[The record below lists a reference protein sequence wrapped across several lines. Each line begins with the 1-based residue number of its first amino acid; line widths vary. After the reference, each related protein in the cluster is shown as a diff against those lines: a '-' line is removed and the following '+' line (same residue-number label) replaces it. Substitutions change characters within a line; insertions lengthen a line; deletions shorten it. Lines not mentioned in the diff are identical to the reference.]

1 MSGVALKEETYGWLS
16 SGKLVAPKGDNIQD
30 TEQERLESESE
41 VTMELIR
48 KVIEDNAHKAMDQG
62 EYERKYTGYCERHE
76 AARKRLAEIGELRLE
91 RNVKRTKI
99 SMFLE
104 KLVGSAALV
113 TEFDEELWY
122 STVDFVTVYEDMRM
136 VFTFRDGNTV
146 EIKKSEWRAA

>member
-1 MSGVALKEETYGWLS
+1 M
-16 SGKLVAPKGDNIQD
+16 APKGDNIQD
-30 TEQERLESESE
+30 TEQEQLESESE

-91 RNVKRTKI
+91 RNAKRTKI

-104 KLVGSAALV
+104 RLAGSAELV

>member
-1 MSGVALKEETYGWLS
+1 
-16 SGKLVAPKGDNIQD
+16 
-30 TEQERLESESE
+30 
-41 VTMELIR
+41 
-48 KVIEDNAHKAMDQG
+48 MDQG

-104 KLVGSAALV
+104 KLAGSAELV